1 MWISQELLF
10 CRNALQYRRGDF
22 DCLCSK
28 LIEIIKK
35 KDVGVNWDSFLP
47 IRQVGTHAR
56 TRQLGDSFGVV
67 MHNTPHV
74 IVRVQGALL
83 RGIMTV
89 INVSLCKIGTNEIKI
104 L

>member
-1 MWISQELLF
+1 MI
-10 CRNALQYRRGDF
+10 
-22 DCLCSK
+22 
-28 LIEIIKK
+28 
-35 KDVGVNWDSFLP
+35 KDVDVNWDSFLP

-89 INVSLCKIGTNEIKI
+89 MCLFVKSAQMRYVCKRFYDVEIFV
-104 L
+104 

>member
-1 MWISQELLF
+1 MI
-10 CRNALQYRRGDF
+10 
-22 DCLCSK
+22 
-28 LIEIIKK
+28 
-35 KDVGVNWDSFLP
+35 KDVDVNWDSFLP